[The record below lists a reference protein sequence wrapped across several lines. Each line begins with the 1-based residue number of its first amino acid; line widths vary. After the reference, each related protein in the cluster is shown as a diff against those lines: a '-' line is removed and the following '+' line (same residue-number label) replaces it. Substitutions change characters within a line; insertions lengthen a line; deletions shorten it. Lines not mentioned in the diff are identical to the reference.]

1 MDEQRVLIFPPSRRD
16 GEATRLVLARA
27 ALTSKVC
34 LDATEAAAEIERGA
48 AALVLTDAVLGSP
61 GVEAILRVLASQP
74 QWSDLP
80 VVLLTPPDSSADAV
94 AQAMS
99 AFTNVTLLERPASAR
114 TLLSAVQAA
123 LRARKRQYET
133 RQQLAALKSA
143 EEGLRARETL
153 LRDADRRKD
162 EFLAMLAHELRNPL
176 APIRNVGELLGR
188 GAVGQPQLQQLAAM
202 LRRQIAHL
210 TRIVDDLLDVSRITQ
225 GRIALQREAV
235 DLAAVVADAC
245 ESAQPLMSERRHTL
259 RVSGTAQPVSVYG
272 DKARLVQ
279 CVSNLLTNAAK
290 YTDEGGSIEVD
301 IAAADGSAC
310 ISVTDTGVGI
320 ASELLPRIF
329 DLFVQSA
336 RSLDRSQGG
345 LGIGLSIVRR
355 LIEMHDGRVGVS
367 SAGPGC
373 GSRFEIHL
381 PLIAA
386 PVAARPQPPAPA
398 AAAQRVLVVDDN
410 RDAADSLCLILNSLG
425 HAARAVYGSVEAL
438 RSLEGHTPD
447 VILLDI
453 GLPAMD
459 GYQLAAVIR
468 ARNIPT
474 RIVALT
480 GYGQPEDVKRALA
493 AGIDAHLV
501 KPVDLDALQAALA
514 PPASRRGDKIL
525 TFGRRKA

>member
-27 ALTSKVC
+27 ALQSKVC
-34 LDATEAAAEIERGA
+34 VDASETAAEIERGA
-48 AALVLTDAVLGSP
+48 AALVLSDAMLGSP
-61 GVEAILRVLASQP
+61 HVEAILRVLASQP
-74 QWSDLP
+74 HWSDLP
-80 VVLLTPPDSSADAV
+80 VVLLCPPNSSSDSV

-99 AFTNVTLLERPASAR
+99 AFTNVTVLERPASAR

-143 EEGLRARETL
+143 EEGQLRE
-153 LRDADRRKD
+153 ADRRKD

-188 GAVGQPQLQQLAAM
+188 GAAGQPQLQQMAGM

-225 GRIALQREAV
+225 GRIALQRETV
-235 DLAAVVADAC
+235 DLGSIVADAC
-245 ESAQPLMSERRHTL
+245 ESAQPLMSARRHAV
-259 RVSGTAQPVSVYG
+259 RVSGPAQPVYVDG

-290 YTDEGGSIEVD
+290 YTDEGGRIEVA
-301 IAAADGSAC
+301 IATADGAAC
-310 ISVTDTGVGI
+310 ISVADTGVGI
-320 ASELLPRIF
+320 TPELLPRIF
-329 DLFVQSA
+329 VLFVQSD

-355 LIEMHDGRVGVS
+355 LIDMHGGRVGVS
-367 SAGPGC
+367 SAGPGR

-386 PVAARPQPPAPA
+386 PANSHQHPAVALAAAR
-398 AAAQRVLVVDDN
+398 RILVVDDN
-410 RDAADSLCLILNSLG
+410 RDAADSLCMILNSLG
-425 HAARAVYGSVEAL
+425 HAARAVYGSAEAL
-438 RSLEGHTPD
+438 RSLEADTPD

-459 GYQLAAVIR
+459 GYQLAGVIR
-468 ARNIPT
+468 TRGIAT

-480 GYGQPEDVKRALA
+480 GYGQPDDVKRALA

-501 KPVDLDALQAALA
+501 KPVDLDALQAALG
-514 PPASRRGDKIL
+514 PPASRPGNKVVH
-525 TFGRRKA
+525 FGRR

>member
-16 GEATRLVLARA
+16 GEATRLVLGRA
-27 ALTSKVC
+27 GLTSKVC
-34 LDATEAAAEIERGA
+34 LDASEAAAEIERGA

-74 QWSDLP
+74 HWSDLP
-80 VVLLTPPDSSADAV
+80 VVLLCPPNSSSDAV

-99 AFTNVTLLERPASAR
+99 AFTNVTMLERPASAR

-143 EEGLRARETL
+143 EEGLRAREAQ

-188 GAVGQPQLQQLAAM
+188 AAAGQPQLQQLADM

-225 GRIALQREAV
+225 GRIALQRESV
-235 DLAAVVADAC
+235 DLVAIVADAC
-245 ESAQPLMSERRHTL
+245 ESAQPLMSARRHTL
-259 RVSGTAQPVSVYG
+259 RVGGTAQPLYVHG

-290 YTDEGGSIEVD
+290 YTDEGGLIEVA
-301 IAAADGSAC
+301 IAAAEGAAC
-310 ISVTDTGVGI
+310 ISVVDTGVGI
-320 ASELLPRIF
+320 PPELLPKVF
-329 DLFVQSA
+329 DLFVQSD

-355 LIEMHDGRVGVS
+355 LIDMHGGRVSVS
-367 SAGPGC
+367 SAGPGR

-381 PLIAA
+381 PLVAA
-386 PVAARPQPPAPA
+386 PASPQLPAPA
-398 AAAQRVLVVDDN
+398 PPAGAQRILVVD
-410 RDAADSLCLILNSLG
+410 
-425 HAARAVYGSVEAL
+425 
-438 RSLEGHTPD
+438 
-447 VILLDI
+447 
-453 GLPAMD
+453 
-459 GYQLAAVIR
+459 
-468 ARNIPT
+468 
-474 RIVALT
+474 
-480 GYGQPEDVKRALA
+480 
-493 AGIDAHLV
+493 
-501 KPVDLDALQAALA
+501 
-514 PPASRRGDKIL
+514 
-525 TFGRRKA
+525 

>member
-27 ALTSKVC
+27 ALQCKVC
-34 LDATEAAAEIERGA
+34 VDASETAAEIERGA
-48 AALVLTDAVLGSP
+48 AALVLSDAMLGSP
-61 GVEAILRVLASQP
+61 HVEAILRVLASQP
-74 QWSDLP
+74 HWSDLP
-80 VVLLTPPDSSADAV
+80 VVLLCPPNSSSDSV

-99 AFTNVTLLERPASAR
+99 AFTNVTVLERPASAR

-143 EEGLRARETL
+143 EEGLRAREAQ
-153 LRDADRRKD
+153 LREADRRKD

-188 GAVGQPQLQQLAAM
+188 GAAGQPQLQQMAGM

-225 GRIALQREAV
+225 GRIALQRETV
-235 DLAAVVADAC
+235 DLGSIVADAC
-245 ESAQPLMSERRHTL
+245 ESAQPLMSARRHAV
-259 RVSGTAQPVSVYG
+259 RVSGPAQPVYVDG

-290 YTDEGGSIEVD
+290 YTDEGGRIEVA
-301 IAAADGSAC
+301 IATADGAAC
-310 ISVTDTGVGI
+310 ISVADTGVGI
-320 ASELLPRIF
+320 TPELLPRIF
-329 DLFVQSA
+329 DLFVQSD

-355 LIEMHDGRVGVS
+355 LIDMHGGRVGVG
-367 SAGPGC
+367 SAGPGR

-386 PVAARPQPPAPA
+386 PANSHQHPAVALAAAR
-398 AAAQRVLVVDDN
+398 RILVVDDN
-410 RDAADSLCLILNSLG
+410 RDAADSLCMILNSLG
-425 HAARAVYGSVEAL
+425 HAARAVYGSAEAL
-438 RSLEGHTPD
+438 RSLEADTPD

-459 GYQLAAVIR
+459 GYQLAGVIR
-468 ARNIPT
+468 TRGIAT

-480 GYGQPEDVKRALA
+480 GYGQPDDVKRALA

-501 KPVDLDALQAALA
+501 KPVDLDALQAALG
-514 PPASRRGDKIL
+514 PPASRPGNKVVH
-525 TFGRRKA
+525 FGRR